1 MIWAIVSSQSYFIWL
16 YRASPSLAAK
26 HIIKLIL
33 VLTIFS
39 GSNLFVIPGRGR
51 EYQER
56 RKNQHKTHASYEI
69 QQIKKQAVQLS
80 LNFKWTTD
88 TPLSIS
94 ISHAIFRIYL
104 RSFWVFLTEIQIY
117 PSMLYFIWQPQQI
130 GSSKNRQSMRWL
142 YGITDSTDNG
152 LSRPQELVMNREAC
166 CAAVH
171 GVSKSWTGLS
181 DWAEL
186 MSWVLEPPSQ
196 GLREG
201 DLSSSDKGS
210 IWLDISS
217 TLLIVDM
224 RELIRFTHGS
234 HTH

>member
-1 MIWAIVSSQSYFIWL
+1 MQYL
-16 YRASPSLAAK
+16 GYNYP
-26 HIIKLIL
+26 
-33 VLTIFS
+33 VL
-39 GSNLFVIPGRGR
+39 G
-51 EYQER
+51 
-56 RKNQHKTHASYEI
+56 
-69 QQIKKQAVQLS
+69 
-80 LNFKWTTD
+80 
-88 TPLSIS
+88 
-94 ISHAIFRIYL
+94 
-104 RSFWVFLTEIQIY
+104 VFLTEIQIY

-130 GSSKNRQSMRWL
+130 GSSKNRQRMRWL
-142 YGITDSTDNG
+142 DGITDSMDNG
-152 LSRPQELVMNREAC
+152 LSRPQELVMNREAY

-186 MSWVLEPPSQ
+186 MSWVSEPPSQ

-201 DLSSSDKGS
+201 DVSSSDKGS
-210 IWLDISS
+210 IWLGISS